1 MDRSHPEN
9 INTIWPTADTAHVPF
24 RVYRDPALY
33 AAEMERIFYGPT
45 WNYVGLECEV
55 RQPGDYRR
63 IHIGEREVLL
73 LRNGDGA
80 LTVVENRCAH
90 RGAQICQAQS
100 GNCGNALICPYHQ
113 WTYDLDGALTGMPF
127 RRGIKGKGGMPDD
140 FDLKDHGLRRLPV
153 ETLNGVVFASFDE
166 AMPPMRG
173 YLGPEME
180 KYFTRIFDGRPLRVL
195 GYQRQMIDC
204 NWKLVVENFKDPY
217 HAGILH
223 LFLVSFGLFRLDQK
237 SASVID
243 DSKGHSVVLSHRGSE
258 QGREEIGGVKIAAPD
273 FVLSDPRLLTSRKE
287 FPDDVTATIQA
298 LFPNII
304 VQAQSN
310 TLAMRHAVPKGVGRT
325 ELIWTFFGY
334 ADDDEEMTT
343 MRLRQANLMGV
354 SGYVTVDDA
363 EVLEFS
369 QVGLSGAPGDA
380 AVVLELG
387 GHDTGSHDH
396 MVTESLIRGFYARY
410 RDIMDMAQ
418 GTGA

>member
-1 MDRSHPEN
+1 M
-9 INTIWPTADTAHVPF
+9 
-24 RVYRDPALY
+24 
-33 AAEMERIFYGPT
+33 
-45 WNYVGLECEV
+45 
-55 RQPGDYRR
+55 
-63 IHIGEREVLL
+63 
-73 LRNGDGA
+73 LRNVEGA

-90 RGAQICQAQS
+90 RGAQICQALS

-113 WTYDLDGALTGMPF
+113 WTYDLDGVLTGMPF

-140 FDLKDHGLRRLPV
+140 FDMKDHGLRRLRV

-166 AMPPMRG
+166 AVPPIRE
-173 YLGPEME
+173 YLGAGME
-180 KYFTRIFDGRPLRVL
+180 KYFTRVFDGRPLRVL

-237 SASVID
+237 SESVID
-243 DSKGHSVVLSHRGSE
+243 ESKGHSVVLSHRGSE
-258 QGREEIGGVKIAAPD
+258 EGQEDTGGVKIAAPD
-273 FVLSDPRLLTSRKE
+273 FALSDPRLLMSRKE

-298 LFPNII
+298 LFPSII

-310 TLAMRHAVPKGVGRT
+310 TLAMRHAIPKGVGRT

-334 ADDDEEMTT
+334 ADDDEEINA

-363 EVLEFS
+363 EVLDFS
-369 QVGLSGAPGDA
+369 QVGLSGAPGDEA
-380 AVVLELG
+380 AVLELG
-387 GHDTGSHDH
+387 GSDTESHDH
-396 MVTESLIRGFYARY
+396 MVTESLIRGFYTRY
-410 RDIMDMAQ
+410 RDIMGLGRRADA
-418 GTGA
+418 

>member
-1 MDRSHPEN
+1 MDRPHAES
-9 INTIWPTADTAHVPF
+9 IDTIWPTADTTRVPF

-33 AAEMERIFYGPT
+33 ATEMERIFYGPT

-55 RQPGDYRR
+55 PQPGDYRR
-63 IHIGEREVLL
+63 IYIGAREVLL
-73 LRNGDGA
+73 LRNGDGG

-90 RGAQICQAQS
+90 RGAQICQALS

-113 WTYDLDGALTGMPF
+113 WTYDLDGMLTGMPF
-127 RRGIKGKGGMPDD
+127 RRGIEGKGGMPDD

-153 ETLNGVVFASFDE
+153 ETLNGVVFASFD
-166 AMPPMRG
+166 AAAPALRD

-243 DSKGHSVVLSHRGSE
+243 DSKGHSVVLSHRGTE
-258 QGREEIGGVKIAAPD
+258 RGREDIGGVRIAAPD
-273 FVLSDPRLLTSRKE
+273 FVLSDPRLLASRKE

-334 ADDDEEMTT
+334 ADDDEEINA
-343 MRLRQANLMGV
+343 MRLLQANLMGV

-369 QVGLSGAPGDA
+369 QAGHSDAPGGA
-380 AVVLELG
+380 AAVLELG
-387 GHDTGSHDH
+387 GRDTDSHDH
-396 MVTESLIRGFYARY
+396 MVTESLIRGFYVRY
-410 RDIMDMAQ
+410 RDIMGMGQ

>member
-1 MDRSHPEN
+1 MDSPASEN
-9 INTIWPTADTAHVPF
+9 STSIWSTADTTRVPY

-33 AAEMERIFYGPT
+33 ATEMERIFCGPT

-55 RQPGDYRR
+55 PRPGDYRR

-73 LRNGDGA
+73 LRNVEGA

-90 RGAQICQAQS
+90 RGAQICQALS

-113 WTYDLDGALTGMPF
+113 WTYDLDGVLTGMPF

-140 FDLKDHGLRRLPV
+140 FDMKDHGLRRLRV

-166 AMPPMRG
+166 AVPPIRE
-173 YLGPEME
+173 YLGAGME
-180 KYFTRIFDGRPLRVL
+180 KYFTRVFDGRPLRVL

-237 SASVID
+237 SESVID
-243 DSKGHSVVLSHRGSE
+243 ESKGHSVVLSHRGSE
-258 QGREEIGGVKIAAPD
+258 EGQEDTGGVKIAAPD
-273 FVLSDPRLLTSRKE
+273 FVLSDPRLLMSRKE

-298 LFPNII
+298 LFPSII

-310 TLAMRHAVPKGVGRT
+310 TLAMRHAIPKGVGRT

-334 ADDDEEMTT
+334 ADDDEEINA

-369 QVGLSGAPGDA
+369 QVGLSGAPGDEA
-380 AVVLELG
+380 AVLELG
-387 GHDTGSHDH
+387 GSDTESHDH
-396 MVTESLIRGFYARY
+396 MVTESLIRGFYTRY
-410 RDIMDMAQ
+410 RDIMGLGRRADA
-418 GTGA
+418 